1 MENQFQSQT
10 TDITPEKSDAA
21 AAAPVADAAA
31 LGTAPKTSAL
41 KAPCRADIVTAW
53 LCLPLGFIFTHFVCE
68 YGGGVW
74 GGIMW
79 AAFGA
84 MGAAYV
90 RLKGLNVTTGQALVF
105 AVAGIFCTSPLFCA
119 NGFIN
124 TLSALFSLLL
134 LLYLGA
140 ALSGAELF
148 GRHFVLDMAIAVLA
162 RPFVGIVYA
171 PRAALGVFK
180 EKKAGKGLLYALLG
194 ILLALPLVFV
204 VVPLLMFADQAFE
217 DVLDKLIESLPTFSF
232 VYVFEVIM
240 AVPVG
245 MLLCGAIFS
254 AAEPIKPRAESGDTP
269 AYRFI
274 PAPIVYIAVT
284 PVCVFYVIYIITQ
297 LRYISAFVDGTIQE
311 SYSSFAVRG
320 FMELCVI
327 AVINLAVIMFMQA
340 FTVRKEGDKR
350 SPALKGYTIAICTLT
365 ELLIISAAAKTALYI
380 GEYGMTRLR
389 VYASWFMA
397 LLFAVFVLITVWQIK
412 DYKLWRAMFAA
423 FAVMLGLLCFGN
435 TDGFIARYNVNAY
448 LSGSTSRI
456 DVELLENTGIS
467 AVPSA
472 VELYKA
478 VENGTAELSS
488 PYGAEL
494 GMFLKESADELER
507 DKSFAYFSVPRE
519 AARNALNSIKESLNE
534 RSI

>member
-1 MENQFQSQT
+1 MENQYQNA
-10 TDITPEKSDAA
+10 DISSEA
-21 AAAPVADAAA
+21 
-31 LGTAPKTSAL
+31 
-41 KAPCRADIVTAW
+41 KAPEYAAEKKSFSRTEAVTAW

-68 YGGGVW
+68 YAGGVW

-84 MGAAYV
+84 LAAVYV
-90 RLKGLNVTTGQALVF
+90 RLRELKITAGQTLVF
-105 AVAGIFCTSPLFCA
+105 AVAGVFCAAPLFCA

-134 LLYLGA
+134 LLYLGITV
-140 ALSGAELF
+140 SGAELF
-148 GRHFVLDMAIAVLA
+148 GRHFVMDMALSVLV

-171 PRAALGVFK
+171 PCAAFGVFK
-180 EKKAGKGLLYALLG
+180 DKKAGKVLLYALLG
-194 ILLALPLVFV
+194 ILMALPLLFI

-217 DVLDKLIESLPTFSF
+217 DVLDKMIESLPQFSF
-232 VYVFEVIM
+232 VTVFEVIM

-245 MLLCGAIFS
+245 MLLCGVIFS
-254 AAEPIKPRAESGDTP
+254 AAEPIKSRADSGNTP

-284 PVCVFYVIYIITQ
+284 PICVFYVIYVITQ
-297 LRYISAFVDGTIQE
+297 LRYISAFMDGTLQE
-311 SYSSFAVRG
+311 SYSEFAVRG

-327 AVINLAVIMFMQA
+327 AVINLAVITFMQA

-350 SPALKGYTIAICTLT
+350 SPALKGYTITICVLT

-397 LLFAVFVLITVWQIK
+397 LLFVVFVLIIVWQIW

-423 FAVMLGLLCFGN
+423 FAVMLGILCFGN
-435 TDGFIARYNVNAY
+435 TDGFIAGYNVDAY
-448 LSGSTSRI
+448 LSGRTARI
-456 DVELLENTGIS
+456 DVELLENIGTS

-478 VENGTAELSS
+478 SESKTVSLFA
-488 PYGAEL
+488 PDGAEL
-494 GMFLKESADELER
+494 EMFLKESAKELES

-519 AARNALNSIKESLNE
+519 AARNALNSIKGKLVEVGVGEGSTQ
-534 RSI
+534 